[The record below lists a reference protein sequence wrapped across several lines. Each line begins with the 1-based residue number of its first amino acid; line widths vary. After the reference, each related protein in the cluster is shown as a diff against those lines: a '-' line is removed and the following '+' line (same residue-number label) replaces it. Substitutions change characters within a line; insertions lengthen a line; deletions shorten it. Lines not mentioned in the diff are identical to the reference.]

1 MIKIRTLSILILIQ
15 LLSSCTKE
23 NTEFRMADFN
33 IPIITGYYL
42 RDVYGDYIG
51 RVGYPNIKLG
61 DKSNYSNS
69 EYFLA
74 FYPNPC
80 NEHIGIHIESPV
92 NSSTKKLWIT
102 PAIFDERTTN
112 SSIYLNCANIVVEG
126 YPVYQ
131 TELDNNTTF
140 LSLENIEN
148 GYYRIYL
155 KIDDILLYDNL
166 VIVKTN

>member
-1 MIKIRTLSILILIQ
+1 MIKKRTLSILILIQ
-15 LLSSCTKE
+15 LLLSCTKE
-23 NTEFRMADFN
+23 STELRMSDFN

-42 RDVYGDYIG
+42 RNIYGEIMG
-51 RVGYPNIKLG
+51 KVGSPNVKSG
-61 DKSNYSNS
+61 DKSNYGNS
-69 EYFLA
+69 EYFLV

-80 NEHIGIHIESPV
+80 DEHIGVHIKSPV

-112 SSIYLNCANIVVEG
+112 SSIYLNSANIVVGG

-131 TELDNNTTF
+131 TELDNNNIF
-140 LSLENIEN
+140 LNLENIEN
-148 GYYRIYL
+148 GYYRLYL

-166 VIVKTN
+166 VIAKTN